1 MGKEAKFV
9 VRLSEEERQ
18 SLQKLIL
25 APRVAKA
32 KSLRARML
40 LKADVEGPGWADGR
54 IAGAF
59 EVSVSTVHRLRE
71 QLVEEGLEAA
81 LSRKRPSRTR
91 PRKLD
96 GAQEASLIATACS
109 QAPEGRTRWTL
120 RLLADKVV
128 ELQIVDA
135 ICPET
140 VRQVLKKTNSSRGS
154 KTSGVLRPKLMQSLW
169 PVWKMC
175 SRSTLDPTM
184 CGIHR
189 CVWMR

>member
-128 ELQIVDA
+128 EL
-135 ICPET
+135 
-140 VRQVLKKTNSSRGS
+140 
-154 KTSGVLRPKLMQSLW
+154 LRPEPADGLLRRRNQAIGQGRPYPNPGGGGASWDQRL
-169 PVWKMC
+169 
-175 SRSTLDPTM
+175 
-184 CGIHR
+184 
-189 CVWMR
+189 

>member
-81 LSRKRPSRTR
+81 LSRKQPSRTR

-140 VRQVLKKTNSSRGS
+140 VRQVLKKTNSSRG
-154 KTSGVLRPKLMQSLW
+154 
-169 PVWKMC
+169 
-175 SRSTLDPTM
+175 
-184 CGIHR
+184 
-189 CVWMR
+189 